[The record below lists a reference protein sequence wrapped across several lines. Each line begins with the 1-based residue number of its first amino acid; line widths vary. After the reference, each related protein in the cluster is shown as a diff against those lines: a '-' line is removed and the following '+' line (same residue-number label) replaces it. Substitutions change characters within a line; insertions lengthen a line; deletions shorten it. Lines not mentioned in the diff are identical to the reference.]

1 MEFKKVPNNL
11 IALTCNAVRRL
22 ILCSGNSYLIFGA
35 CYYRLSVRCTIG
47 QACSPTSCTLRSM
60 YFFSVMYMAHICT
73 RWDALMS
80 FQEALEEGA
89 TDYFQE
95 TKEEI
100 WEYIR

>member
-1 MEFKKVPNNL
+1 ML
-11 IALTCNAVRRL
+11 
-22 ILCSGNSYLIFGA
+22 G
-35 CYYRLSVRCTIG
+35 
-47 QACSPTSCTLRSM
+47 SM
-60 YFFSVMYMAHICT
+60 YFVSVMYIAHICT

>member
-1 MEFKKVPNNL
+1 MQCGTSSHSLLWEFIL
-11 IALTCNAVRRL
+11 DIWGMLLQIECALTELALYNRP
-22 ILCSGNSYLIFGA
+22 
-35 CYYRLSVRCTIG
+35 SVFSNKLY
-47 QACSPTSCTLRSM
+47 AEK
-60 YFFSVMYMAHICT
+60 YVFFSVMYMAHICT

-95 TKEEI
+95 TKEKI

>member
-1 MEFKKVPNNL
+1 
-11 IALTCNAVRRL
+11 
-22 ILCSGNSYLIFGA
+22 
-35 CYYRLSVRCTIG
+35 
-47 QACSPTSCTLRSM
+47 M

-73 RWDALMS
+73 RWDVLMS
-80 FQEALEEGA
+80 FQESLEEGA

>member
-1 MEFKKVPNNL
+1 
-11 IALTCNAVRRL
+11 
-22 ILCSGNSYLIFGA
+22 
-35 CYYRLSVRCTIG
+35 
-47 QACSPTSCTLRSM
+47 
-60 YFFSVMYMAHICT
+60 MYMAHICT

-80 FQEALEEGA
+80 FREALEPEEGT